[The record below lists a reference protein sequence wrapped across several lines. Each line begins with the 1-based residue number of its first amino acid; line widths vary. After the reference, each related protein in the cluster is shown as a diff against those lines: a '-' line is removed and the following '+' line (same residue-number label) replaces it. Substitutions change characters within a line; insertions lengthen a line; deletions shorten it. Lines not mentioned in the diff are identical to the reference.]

1 MGSKKLV
8 LAFQL
13 VGMGW
18 YVGVCIIGGAFLGR
32 WIASLFT
39 FSNADVV
46 FVLLGI
52 LLGLLSAAVGI
63 FKLVSLLL
71 NSD

>member
-13 VGMGW
+13 IGMGW
-18 YVGVCIIGGAFLGR
+18 YVGGCIIGGALLGR

-39 FSNADVV
+39 NVRTTEHCDFIRFIVCSCRD
-46 FVLLGI
+46 F
-52 LLGLLSAAVGI
+52 
-63 FKLVSLLL
+63 
-71 NSD
+71 

>member
-1 MGSKKLV
+1 
-8 LAFQL
+8 
-13 VGMGW
+13 
-18 YVGVCIIGGAFLGR
+18 VGVCIIGGAFLGR

-39 FSNADVV
+39 FPNAGVI
-46 FVLLGI
+46 FILLGI

>member
-32 WIASLFT
+32 WIASLYT
-39 FSNADVV
+39 FSIADEV

>member
-1 MGSKKLV
+1 MGSKKLG

-32 WIASLFT
+32 WIANLFT

-46 FVLLGI
+46 FILLGI

>member
-32 WIASLFT
+32 WIANLFT
-39 FSNADVV
+39 FSNADVI

-52 LLGLLSAAVGI
+52 LLGLVSAAVGI

>member
-18 YVGVCIIGGAFLGR
+18 YVGVCIIGGAFFGR

-39 FSNADVV
+39 FSNADVI

-52 LLGLLSAAVGI
+52 LLGLVSAAVGI
-63 FKLVSLLL
+63 FKLVNLLL

>member
-1 MGSKKLV
+1 MGSKKLE

-13 VGMGW
+13 IGMGW
-18 YVGVCIIGGAFLGR
+18 YVGVCIIGGALLGR

-39 FSNADVV
+39 FPNADVV
-46 FVLLGI
+46 FILSGI

>member
-18 YVGVCIIGGAFLGR
+18 YVVVCIIGGAFLGR

-39 FSNADVV
+39 FSNAGVI
-46 FVLLGI
+46 FILLGI

>member
-1 MGSKKLV
+1 LGSKKLV

-18 YVGVCIIGGAFLGR
+18 YVGGCIIGGALLGR

-39 FSNADVV
+39 FPNAGVI
-46 FVLLGI
+46 FILLGI

>member
-1 MGSKKLV
+1 MLIV
-8 LAFQL
+8 HHPI
-13 VGMGW
+13 
-18 YVGVCIIGGAFLGR
+18 IIGGAFLGR

-39 FSNADVV
+39 FSNADVI

-52 LLGLLSAAVGI
+52 LLGLVSAAVGI

>member
-18 YVGVCIIGGAFLGR
+18 YVGACIIGGVFLGR

-52 LLGLLSAAVGI
+52 LLGLVSAAVGI

>member
-13 VGMGW
+13 VWMGW
-18 YVGVCIIGGAFLGR
+18 YVGVCIIGGALLGR
-32 WIASLFT
+32 LIASLFT
-39 FSNADVV
+39 FPNAGVI
-46 FVLLGI
+46 FILLGI